1 MDQKQLGFGVAA
13 ILASLIVAGCGGGTA
28 DAPTPSTPAKAVPPV
43 NFKANVNAGVPVTLS
58 TDVTRVAA
66 LPKSAAKYGTQANP
80 ADAFELRAGEKE
92 LERVQGMERAFSTI
106 GGFTNEYEPS
116 VDTKPLQ
123 TVEPQPYRRLSGIV
137 VGDAVV
143 GLIVMENGST
153 EVITPGKKIP
163 NSEWTVVSMDEERAV
178 LRRSGNVNPKQIVVR
193 LENPPPGTQPATPA
207 GGNPGFGPGGPG
219 GFGPGGPGGF
229 GPGGPPPGFGRG
241 GSNNDGD

>member
-1 MDQKQLGFGVAA
+1 MDQKQFSFGVSA
-13 ILASLIVAGCGGGTA
+13 ILAGLIVAGCSGGAT
-28 DAPTPSTPAKAVPPV
+28 TPAVASTPATPVPPI
-43 NFKANVNAGVPVTLS
+43 NFKPNVNAGVPVTLS

-66 LPKSAAKYGTQANP
+66 LPKAAARYGTQANP
-80 ADAFELRAGEKE
+80 YDAFSLRPGERE

-106 GGFTNEYEPS
+106 GFSNEYEPS

-143 GLIVMENGST
+143 GLIVMENGVT
-153 EVITPGKKIP
+153 EVITPGTKIP
-163 NSEWTVVSMDEERAV
+163 NTDWTVVSMDEERAV

-193 LENPPPGTQPATPA
+193 LENPPPGTQPANPA